1 MKLLLESVYCIFFF
15 LIDFFFK
22 NQQKITIRICVE
34 SYKKFPITSNICNIK
49 HTLSALKIPRVLLEN
64 PPREMK
70 IPSWNLFSFDNTD
83 SRVLPVFN
91 VPEVEE
97 CIRISKQ
104 KLCTVAYD
112 FKNSA
117 NQCKLNGNRCYMYFS
132 FQNKHE
138 KRKNNFQKRQRVFS
152 LQLFKNYIFSSHCIP
167 GCDAFQLVQWWW

>member
-1 MKLLLESVYCIFFF
+1 M
-15 LIDFFFK
+15 
-22 NQQKITIRICVE
+22 
-34 SYKKFPITSNICNIK
+34 
-49 HTLSALKIPRVLLEN
+49 KIPRVLLEN

-91 VPEVEE
+91 VPEVVEE

-117 NQCKLNGNRCYMYFS
+117 NQCKLNENRYVTCILVSRTNMRSEKIIFKRDKGFFLCNYF
-132 FQNKHE
+132 KIT
-138 KRKNNFQKRQRVFS
+138 FS
-152 LQLFKNYIFSSHCIP
+152 VHTAFPVVTLSS
-167 GCDAFQLVQWWW
+167 